1 MAEITRQHLEDAALA
16 AGGHL
21 SPGNVMV
28 LNGCTRDELEWSG
41 PLGVVIG
48 GIRSYPHLDDGD
60 ALRLAANVGMR
71 ITLPRHCGDGVST
84 ETPDGKWSCT
94 VYRDN
99 KPAQMRVAIVLC
111 AAEVGKRMREGGQ

>member
-1 MAEITRQHLEDAALA
+1 MAEITRQHLEDAARA
-16 AGGHL
+16 AGK
-21 SPGNVMV
+21 NVVMTPI
-28 LNGCTRDELEWSG
+28 GRDTFDALDVTKLTAW
-41 PLGVVIG
+41 
-48 GIRSYPHLDDGD
+48 RPHLDDGD